1 MPSDSPLE
9 FFIDRSLGRHIVSGA
24 LREAGA
30 TVHPMAEVYG
40 ERVGQGLADTES
52 LHDAGTNGWVVLM
65 KDDKIRYRPA
75 ELKALMAAGVRAFCV
90 TNANLGGRATA
101 ERLVTQLPK
110 ISEIA
115 TELAGPH
122 IYGVYADGVRPLWPK

>member
-1 MPSDSPLE
+1 MRSDSPLE
-9 FFIDRSLGRHIVSGA
+9 FFIDRSLGRLIVPNA
-24 LREAGA
+24 LRAAGV

-40 ERVGQGLADTES
+40 ERVGQGLADTEW
-52 LHDAGTNGWVVLM
+52 LQDAGANGWVVLM

-75 ELKALMAAGVRAFCV
+75 ELQAVIEAGVRAFCL

-101 ERLVTQLPK
+101 ERFVLQLPK

-115 TELAGPH
+115 AAQAGPY